1 MVKKHSNPEP
11 GVIQGLLNGSNVG
24 GRLKEKSLNANVN
37 YERKYKVSLKRVIN
51 PRKKLH
57 IATVAIMV
65 V

>member
-1 MVKKHSNPEP
+1 MW
-11 GVIQGLLNGSNVG
+11 

-51 PRKKLH
+51 PRKKLN